1 MKIEHI
7 ALWTNQLEELKAF
20 YTRYFQAKAN
30 QRYHNPTKEFYS
42 YFLSFDSGARLEIMS
57 KPQVEESFKS
67 GLQVG
72 LTHLAFSVG
81 SVQAVDEMTMR
92 LRENG
97 IRIIG
102 EPRWT
107 GDGYYESV
115 IADPDGNLIEI
126 TI

>member
-7 ALWTNQLEELKAF
+7 ALWTQQLEELKTF
-20 YTRYFQAKAN
+20 YVHYFGARAN
-30 QRYHNPTKEFYS
+30 QRYHNPTWEFYS
-42 YFLSFDSGARLEIMS
+42 YFLQFETGARLEIMS
-57 KPQVEESFKS
+57 KPQVKEATNK

-81 SVQAVDEMTMR
+81 SQQAVDDMTTL

-97 IRIIG
+97 IKVIG